1 MTESNFARLL
11 KVRCRRGPFL
21 LVCASVSLLGAPN
34 AHGELLAHRAFYRM
48 TLETADESSG
58 IHDVSG
64 RMSVEVVDA
73 CDGWTVDQRIA
84 LEVISGPGQAVKSYS
99 SFLSWESKSG
109 EQFRFR
115 QKTWRNGELAES
127 VSGRAELSRNGGGVA
142 VFKDPESQELKLP
155 PGTLFPTQH
164 TLMVIDHARVGQ
176 KFFTRT
182 VFDGSTV
189 DNPSIVSTFIG
200 PAAASNRKTKR
211 GLPRK
216 HWPVRFAYFSTLEI
230 VSEPEFELGVRI
242 GADGVADSVDIDYGD
257 FTIHG
262 ELEEFQSVPP
272 NC

>member
-1 MTESNFARLL
+1 MKARRR
-11 KVRCRRGPFL
+11 RCQLL
-21 LVCASVSLLGAPN
+21 LVCASLLVAPT
-34 AHGELLAHRAFYRM
+34 AHGELLAHRAFYHM
-48 TLETADESSG
+48 TLGTADESSD

-109 EQFRFR
+109 DQFRFR

-127 VSGRAELSRNGGGVA
+127 VSGQAELSRSGGGTA
-142 VFKDPESQELKLP
+142 IFKHPESQELKLP

-182 VFDGSTV
+182 VFDGSTI
-189 DNPSIVSTFIG
+189 DNPSIVSAFIG
-200 PAAASNRKTKR
+200 PATASNRKTKR

-262 ELEEFQSVPP
+262 ELEEIQSVPP